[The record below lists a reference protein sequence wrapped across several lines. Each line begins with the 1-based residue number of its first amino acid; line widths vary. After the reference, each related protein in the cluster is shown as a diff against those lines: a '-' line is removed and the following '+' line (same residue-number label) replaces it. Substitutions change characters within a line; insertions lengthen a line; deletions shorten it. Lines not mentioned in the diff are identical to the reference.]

1 VEKWHLKIAEHDEG
15 THWGALAME
24 EQPEGGKKKIGLPST
39 VLVLVTKYPLIL
51 NILQFS
57 TVTIFLFSMGKG

>member
-1 VEKWHLKIAEHDEG
+1 MEKWHLKIAEHDEG